1 MGKRVYIDAEFNHSS
16 DYTMNVLCFA
26 FREDDNGVIREGC
39 IWTAEE
45 EGKLEFLELLEHW
58 SSGEFTVVTYYAVAE
73 GRAML
78 SLGFD
83 PRRLKIVDLFIEY
96 RMSLNHNHTMECGE
110 HLVKGKVVH
119 VKPPIPKWEREDGYK
134 AGHQAEISLS
144 SCTYKCLGIQRDT
157 VHKTA
162 TRDLILSKDNFD
174 ELEQLQIMDYCGE
187 DVADLEGIFEFLYKE
202 NKKRLSKE
210 HKKTYNKEI
219 LVRGQY
225 AIATALM
232 EEAGYPI
239 DNAAVKAFA
248 NSLGDITFQM
258 QDDITKEFG
267 YVGAFQISK
276 KLDKYTRKEKSLRKW
291 IECQGHGPET
301 WRMTDGGQLSLSL
314 DAFSDH
320 YNHRADLS
328 IFGNRFVKYL
338 RERQALN
345 GFTVGGKTSIWDS
358 VGSDG
363 RVRPY
368 FGIYRA
374 QSGRSQPKATGYIH
388 LKAKWMRT
396 MVQPDKG
403 RCMIGLD
410 WGQQEFLI
418 AGLESKCM
426 SMIKA
431 YESGDVYLY
440 TAKLA
445 GAVPWDGV
453 KEGYLDIRDKFK
465 STVLAIQYLM
475 TKYGLA
481 KKLTTDTKKEHTED
495 DAQELIDL
503 FYDSYPEY
511 QDHQERIWSDY
522 MDNGYI
528 RLPCG
533 FTMWGDNQNR
543 RSVCNMPTQ
552 GFGGSIMRRA
562 VINAQTIGLKV
573 VITLH
578 DALYIDHP
586 SDKVKEGIE
595 RLAWCMDEAFKHYF
609 KGTDMHQHANC
620 RIDPCAWS
628 PDFDGEKLTT
638 SLGEVSL
645 YNKYMDPHSIEDY
658 VKYRQYFVPK
668 EERDFIV
675 GLSE

>member
-1 MGKRVYIDAEFNHSS
+1 MSKRAYIDAEFNHSS
-16 DYTMNVLCFA
+16 DYKMNVLCFA
-26 FREDDNGVIREGC
+26 YYEDDNGVCRGGC
-39 IWTAEE
+39 MWTAEE
-45 EGKLEFLELLEHW
+45 AGKQEFLELLEYW
-58 SSGEFTVVTYYAVAE
+58 ASEEFTVVTYYAAAE

-96 RMSLNHNHTMECGE
+96 RMSMNHNHDMECGT
-110 HLVKGKVVH
+110 HLVKGKVVN
-119 VKPPIPKWEREDGYK
+119 VKPSIPKWEREDGYK
-134 AGHQAEISLS
+134 AGHQAEISLA

-157 VHKTA
+157 GHKDNM
-162 TRDLILSKDNFD
+162 RDLILSKDDFD
-174 ELEQLQIMDYCGE
+174 ELEQLQIMDYCQE
-187 DVADLEGIFEFLYKE
+187 DVAELEGIFTFLYKE

-219 LVRGQY
+219 LVRGDY

-239 DNAAVKAFA
+239 DNVAVKSFA
-248 NSLGDITFQM
+248 DSLGDITFQM
-258 QDDITKEFG
+258 QDEITKTFPE
-267 YVGAFQISK
+267 VGAFLISK
-276 KLDKYTRKEKSLRKW
+276 KGDRYTKKEKPLRKW
-291 IECQGHGPET
+291 VKSQGHGVED
-301 WRMTDGGQLSLSL
+301 WRLTDGGQLSLSN

-320 YNHRADLS
+320 YNHRGDLS

-410 WGQQEFLI
+410 WGQQEFLL
-418 AGLESKCM
+418 AGLESRCM
-426 SMIKA
+426 AMIKA

-445 GAVPWDGV
+445 GAVPWDGT
-453 KEGYLDIRDKFK
+453 KEDNLEIRDKFK
-465 STVLAIQYLM
+465 STVLAIQYGM

-481 KKLTTDTKKEHTED
+481 TKLTDDTGVVHTED
-495 DAQELIDL
+495 EAQELIDL
-503 FYDSYPEY
+503 FFASYPEY
-511 QDHQERIWSDY
+511 QDYQEALWSNYLD
-522 MDNGYI
+522 DGYI

-543 RSVCNMPTQ
+543 RSVCNMPIQ
-552 GFGGSIMRRA
+552 GFGGSIMRKA
-562 VINAQTIGLKV
+562 AINAQKINLKV

-578 DALYIDHP
+578 DALYIDHLA
-586 SDKVKEGIE
+586 SDVRNGIE
-595 RLAWCMDEAFKHYF
+595 RLAWCMDEAFRYYF
-609 KGTDMHQHANC
+609 KSTTMEQYANC

-628 PDFDGEKLTT
+628 PDFHGEKLET
-638 SLGEVSL
+638 SLGEVGL
-645 YNKYMDPHSIEDY
+645 YNKHVDPKSVKDY
-658 VKYRQYFVPK
+658 VKYRKYFVPK
-668 EERDFIV
+668 EERDFIAE
-675 GLSE
+675 LSV